1 MAIEI
6 YTIPVTVFAQNARI
20 IVDSDSNDALVIDPG
35 GDVEAIF
42 NKAKNYNIHAIFLT
56 HAHLDHAGGVAAFK
70 RKYKKEHDKEI
81 KLISIGDEEKFMRQN
96 LSKQAAMYG
105 LSTEEFEDVPEP
117 DVVLSDNDKMDF
129 ADAKVLFTPGHAP
142 GHLAL
147 FFEKQEVVIDGRNYN
162 APFLIAGDTLFQGSI
177 GRTDLPGGDHST
189 LISSIKDKILSLP
202 EDTIVLPGH
211 GSATTV
217 AQEKKSNPFL
227 R

>member
-1 MAIEI
+1 
-6 YTIPVTVFAQNARI
+6 
-20 IVDSDSNDALVIDPG
+20 
-35 GDVEAIF
+35 
-42 NKAKNYNIHAIFLT
+42 
-56 HAHLDHAGGVAAFK
+56 
-70 RKYKKEHDKEI
+70 
-81 KLISIGDEEKFMRQN
+81 
-96 LSKQAAMYG
+96 
-105 LSTEEFEDVPEP
+105 
-117 DVVLSDNDKMDF
+117 MDF

-177 GRTDLPGGDHST
+177 GRTDLPGGDHSI

-211 GSATTV
+211 GPATTV

-227 R
+227 